1 MNLQELLET
10 LSPVIRFGESWP
22 DGRWPVRGG
31 FEPAALE
38 IVAGAILTQ
47 NTRWENVESA
57 LERLRR
63 TLLTTPP
70 VLAEASR
77 EILEEAIRPA
87 GFYRRKAA
95 TLQRAAQF
103 FVCHSGPPTRE
114 ELLDLPGIGPETA
127 DSILL
132 YAFGQPIFVVDAYT
146 RRLLTRLGL
155 ATPDMNY
162 EAVRRFCEVELPS
175 EPALYQRFHALIVE
189 HGKRYC
195 SRRPKCPECPLVSC
209 CRWAATVGIEAAP
222 AVSLQEE
229 PTGRQ
234 QVGLRL
240 RDVNGAE
247 T

>member
-1 MNLQELLET
+1 MNLQHLLET
-10 LSPVIRFGESWP
+10 LSSAIRFGESWP
-22 DGRWPVRGG
+22 DGKWPVRGG

-63 TLLTTPP
+63 TSLTSPL
-70 VLAEASR
+70 VLADASP
-77 EILEEAIRPA
+77 EILEEVIRPA

-95 TLQRAAQF
+95 TLQKAARF
-103 FVCHSGPPTRE
+103 FAGHNAPPTRE
-114 ELLDLPGIGPETA
+114 ELLGLPGIGPETA

-132 YAFGQPIFVVDAYT
+132 YAFGKPIFVVDAYT

-155 ATPDMNY
+155 TTPNMDY
-162 EAVRRFCEVELPS
+162 EAVRRFCEAELPS

-195 SRRPKCPECPLVSC
+195 CRRPRCAECPLVSC
-209 CRWAATVGIEAAP
+209 CGWAASVGIVGDPEVGP
-222 AVSLQEE
+222 SES
-229 PTGRQ
+229 PTGR
-234 QVGLRL
+234 
-240 RDVNGAE
+240 
-247 T
+247 